1 MKLLKQAD
9 LVIQAILFT
18 TGIITF
24 LLFSDSFSFI
34 YFYFFL
40 GGWQLLSLGVHALHP
55 KNLFFRK
62 ERLQYAKTILGLI
75 IIGSLSL
82 VLSLLGFPI
91 ILIYL
96 FALLLVSPGFVIW
109 YFMICFREIQ
119 LMNKK
124 ELIHL
129 K

>member
-40 GGWQLLSLGVHALHP
+40 GGWQLLSLGVHP

-96 FALLLVSPGFVIW
+96 FALLLVSPGFAIW